1 MSYLKSFP
9 FHLSMYSLGS
19 YFHFQCQGDGVGA
32 FKYWGRETL
41 LTSSSFFKPSFPHF
55 TFVFLWFI
63 VSSFIVNGFH
73 SQCDDAHCWTALLTS
88 SSFLKPIFLR
98 FNSKLTVRDEEEG
111 RFSSKNKTLQIYK
124 LPWDESFETKTG
136 RIFKF
141 NSTLRYWGN
150 INHCVRWKK
159 KKMKTYKFMVSTVIP
174 DDDVCI

>member
-9 FHLSMYSLGS
+9 FHLSMDSLGS

-41 LTSSSFFKPSFPHF
+41 LTSSSFIKPTFSTFAFP
-55 TFVFLWFI
+55 WFI

-111 RFSSKNKTLQIYK
+111 RFSRKKQNSMDLQTPMRWK
-124 LPWDESFETKTG
+124 FWDENRTDFQIQFDLEVLG
-136 RIFKF
+136 
-141 NSTLRYWGN
+141 L
-150 INHCVRWKK
+150 HQALC
-159 KKMKTYKFMVSTVIP
+159 
-174 DDDVCI
+174 